1 MSFQLYGI
9 GLVAVAMDSKLVQL
23 LVNAV
28 IAEVDFGAGIFRFAA
43 FAGLLKAT
51 ELVSAHSHS
60 FQREGENVFHLEEL
74 TIDDILAGLG
84 GQTGNVR
91 EGVRHAAGGGL

>member
-1 MSFQLYGI
+1 M
-9 GLVAVAMDSKLVQL
+9 
-23 LVNAV
+23 
-28 IAEVDFGAGIFRFAA
+28 
-43 FAGLLKAT
+43 KAT

>member
-1 MSFQLYGI
+1 
-9 GLVAVAMDSKLVQL
+9 VADFNSSRSRNPLCRL
-23 LVNAV
+23 LTLINAV
-28 IAEVDFGAGIFRFAA
+28 IAEVDFGAGTFRFAA